1 MKILGIDYGEA
12 KIGLAISEGEIAQP
26 LGVIKIDSGN
36 PEDSRNRIRQICG
49 KENIDK
55 ILVGISEGKMAEKTK
70 KFGRQIKEIT
80 GLPVEFL
87 EEDLTSK
94 EARRK
99 MIEAGKA
106 KRRRKI
112 DEHAVAAALILER
125 YLNNKNLTNY

>member
-1 MKILGIDYGEA
+1 MENGKILAVDYGE
-12 KIGLAISEGEIAQP
+12 KKVGLAISEGLLAEPRGI
-26 LGVIKIDSGN
+26 LNRSSIIHNLSSLCKKEKIKKIIVGV
-36 PEDSRNRIRQICG
+36 SR
-49 KENIDK
+49 
-55 ILVGISEGKMAEKTK
+55 GKMAEKTRR
-70 KFGRQIKEIT
+70 FGRQLKEIT

-125 YLNNKNLTNY
+125 YLDNKNLTNY